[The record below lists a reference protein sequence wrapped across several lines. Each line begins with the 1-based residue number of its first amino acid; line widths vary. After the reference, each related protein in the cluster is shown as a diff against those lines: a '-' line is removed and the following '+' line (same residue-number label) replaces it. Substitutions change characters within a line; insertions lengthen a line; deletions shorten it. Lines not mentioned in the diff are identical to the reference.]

1 MENKPLFCLP
11 IFISAKILTL
21 AAISPGPRDIDID
34 LSLRWDSVYGGIA
47 EFKNIQFENNS

>member
-21 AAISPGPRDIDID
+21 AAISPGPRDID
-34 LSLRWDSVYGGIA
+34 LSLRWASVYGGIA